1 MANVITLFKNGGQM
15 VMDVEEMKEYL
26 VNLAEENTVLK
37 RLIETQGAIIVAL
50 KDEIG
55 VISRKLDDIND
66 RVNMSARTTNE
77 IKHKKFIGQEMELLD
92 TAKER
97 VKNIPGKDVR
107 KLIHRAADAHPN
119 GRRKGYTA
127 IYSKLYEITGY
138 DVYEVGKVRLKKSDN
153 INGWSKDPSYINA
166 ILRDGYGEET
176 AVICLQILAD
186 K

>member
-1 MANVITLFKNGGQM
+1 MIEMANVITLFKNGGQM

-66 RVNMSARTTNE
+66 RVNTSARTTNE

-92 TAKER
+92 TAKE
-97 VKNIPGKDVR
+97 
-107 KLIHRAADAHPN
+107 
-119 GRRKGYTA
+119 
-127 IYSKLYEITGY
+127 
-138 DVYEVGKVRLKKSDN
+138 
-153 INGWSKDPSYINA
+153 
-166 ILRDGYGEET
+166 
-176 AVICLQILAD
+176 
-186 K
+186 

>member
-15 VMDVEEMKEYL
+15 VMDVEEMKEYI

-66 RVNMSARTTNE
+66 RVNTSARTTNE

-97 VKNIPGKDVR
+97 VKNITGKDVR
-107 KLIHRAADAHPN
+107 KLIHRAAVAHPS
-119 GRRKGYTA
+119 GRRKGYTI

-153 INGWSKDPSYINA
+153 ISGWSKDPSYINA